1 MAANVMFLLATGGQI
16 ALWKI
21 MEPIIAPLQRFM
33 AAEAYAVFLYN
44 FALIFTELVP
54 IALPAVIYAAKNQGV
69 AQSMRVTK
77 PAPRDMVLAV
87 VSALVGAYA
96 FQYIGAL
103 WLIAIESAGG
113 SPVGSNIRVPVTR
126 AELMLSC
133 VTVGILPGICEE
145 LLFRGAIMGAWERR
159 GTKYALAVSS
169 VLFAVSHGSLA
180 GLPTHLMLGFAIGYA
195 TIAGGSIYVAMIY
208 HSVYNISTL
217 AMSFMAA
224 GAPEAAAAAEG
235 SLSILE
241 ALGGIQALPGL
252 AIATIFF
259 TAAWLGTLRL
269 FTINRDRRK
278 GLFGNVTLPDKTKM
292 PWPEL
297 VTFLS
302 GLITAGGFY
311 LIDVF
316 NTFFP

>member
-16 ALWKI
+16 ALLPI
-21 MEPIIAPLQRFM
+21 MRFIIAPLQPLM
-33 AAEAYAVFLYN
+33 SAEGYKVFTYN
-44 FALIFTELVP
+44 FTLIFTELVP
-54 IALPAVIYAAKNQGV
+54 IALPAVIYAARNQGV
-69 AQSMRVTK
+69 AQSMRVSK
-77 PAPRDMVLAV
+77 PSPRDMILAV
-87 VSALVGAYA
+87 FSALAGAYA

-103 WLIAIESAGG
+103 WMVAIESAGG
-113 SPVGSNIRVPVTR
+113 SPVGSNIRIPVTR
-126 AELMLSC
+126 AELMLAC

-169 VLFAVSHGSLA
+169 ALFAVTHGSFA

-195 TIAGGSIYVAMIY
+195 AIAGGSIYVAMIY
-208 HSVYNISTL
+208 HTTYNISTL
-217 AMSFMAA
+217 AMSFVAA
-224 GAPEAAAAAEG
+224 GATEAVAAAEG
-235 SLSILE
+235 PLSIID
-241 ALGGIQALPGL
+241 ALGGTQALPGL
-252 AIATIFF
+252 AAATIFF

-278 GLFGNVTLPDKTKM
+278 GMFGNVTLPDKTKM

-297 VTFLS
+297 VTFIS

-311 LIDVF
+311 LIDIF
-316 NTFFP
+316 NTFF